1 MAIGPKLKW
10 IKQDYKKIKIQQ
22 FGLFILSFLIAY
34 LIIQKT
40 SAEYLFT
47 SILIAAALYLFF
59 ITIGEFFKKNYNFSQ
74 NISHFGFSLFIL
86 SVLFN
91 SLFSSEFSANMKIGE
106 ELKYKNG
113 LIKFNKIETFNEKN
127 YKSIIAN
134 FDIVDHKDTI
144 TLNPEIRIYNQ
155 PNILTS
161 EADIKSSFFS
171 DKFLVINLL
180 KGDNL
185 FNVRYQNKPFMIWI
199 WISILLLI
207 FGGLAGFVKKYK

>member
-1 MAIGPKLKW
+1 
-10 IKQDYKKIKIQQ
+10 
-22 FGLFILSFLIAY
+22 
-34 LIIQKT
+34 
-40 SAEYLFT
+40 
-47 SILIAAALYLFF
+47 
-59 ITIGEFFKKNYNFSQ
+59 
-74 NISHFGFSLFIL
+74 
-86 SVLFN
+86 
-91 SLFSSEFSANMKIGE
+91 MKIGE

-113 LIKFNKIETFNEKN
+113 LIKFNKIETFNKKN

-134 FDIVDHKDTI
+134 FDIVDSDNAI

-161 EADIKSSFFS
+161 EADIKSSLFS

-180 KGDNL
+180 KDDNL

-199 WISILLLI
+199 WISILLLV